1 MQVLRCKQQN
11 GWAQVPACSG
21 GSWPSSAWTKPSPP
35 SCGNAWVGSA
45 MSSICSAHSACLIPS
60 LASAAPCAWKTSGLC
75 SLGLILYGCR
85 GGCVYFT
92 PVLWWSAPGTS
103 LLRMCGWETS
113 AAVASWTAPWSIGT
127 SPSTRRTPR
136 ITGTRRGC
144 RGSLHGILRRV
155 RSLARGEISGEPW
168 RVQTASQTQR
178 QTFEACA
185 QLAPID

>member
-60 LASAAPCAWKTSGLC
+60 LASAAPCVWKTSGLC

-178 QTFEACA
+178 
-185 QLAPID
+185 